1 MESPSWRSAS
11 RFTVRDAM
19 ILVAGLAVS
28 FWIRP
33 EHLLPSIR
41 STIQI
46 MTQNRSVRSAPGR
59 IALVLSGPAQ
69 PVVAVWTLTI
79 LVVALSRRH
88 SRYHRL
94 ACQPGFVACSSA
106 ALAIL
111 IVGPLNFATK
121 ELKLTPDL
129 PLSVRTHV
137 YLGYALTFDRAE
149 CGIAVAAAWLTLRL
163 GGRWRPRRPDWIE
176 RSGLALGLF
185 WIAIIPVTRLGPHLL
200 RLL

>member
-1 MESPSWRSAS
+1 MESGSWRSAS

-41 STIQI
+41 STIEI
-46 MTQNRSVRSAPGR
+46 MTQNPSVRLALYR

-79 LVVALSRRH
+79 LVLALSRH
-88 SRYHRL
+88 DSRYHRV
-94 ACQPGFVACSSA
+94 ACQPGFIACSSA
-106 ALAIL
+106 ALAML
-111 IVGPLNFATK
+111 IVSPLNFATK
-121 ELKLTPDL
+121 ELNLTPDL
-129 PLSVRTHV
+129 PLSVRTQV
-137 YLGYALTFDRAE
+137 YLGYALSFDRAE
-149 CGIAVAAAWLTLRL
+149 CGIAVAAAWLALLL
-163 GGRWRPRRPDWIE
+163 GGRWRPRADWID

-185 WIAIIPVTRLGPHLL
+185 WIAMIPVTRLGPHLL
-200 RLL
+200 